1 MRLYK
6 MELYKL
12 CHKKIF
18 LIGAVCIIVIMSIFF
33 AMKVSEE
40 YAYVDGVTY
49 EGYRAVQINRQI
61 TEEFKGV
68 ITDEKVEKIVEKYGF
83 PSKVVYDYGGFRD
96 SNFLNDWVVKYLSD
110 GYLRDWDDY
119 KVATCTYPIADTD
132 LGAAMEKTGEDIV
145 LEYSSGWEVF
155 GDFIQIG
162 LILGSIL
169 TIFSISPVFAGEEQ
183 SKMLPLLFTAQD
195 GKGKDIIAKMAAA
208 ITVSLGIWFG
218 VVMLDFT
225 LCGAVFGL
233 DGGNCMVGTTD
244 IVFLNPARPATMI
257 KVSDFIVITLLYSLL
272 GTLLLC
278 AETICISAG
287 FRSSFHA
294 VVNAALCYMAPF
306 LLWMFMALAGGPW
319 LIRMI
324 IWVYMYASPFYLE
337 MYQVY
342 FDMYSIRPYVE
353 IVAAVLFV
361 YCMIQACRKYRRQ
374 QDK

>member
-18 LIGAVCIIVIMSIFF
+18 LIGAVCTIAIMSIFF

-40 YAYVDGVTY
+40 HAYVDDAAY

-68 ITDEKVEKIVEKYGF
+68 ITDEKVKKIVEKYGF
-83 PSKVVYDYGGFRD
+83 PSEVVYDYGWLRD
-96 SNFLNDWVVKYLSD
+96 SNFLNLWVFTYLSD
-110 GYLRDWDDY
+110 GEFRGWDY
-119 KVATCTYPIADTD
+119 FKAATCTYPIADTD
-132 LGAAMEKTGEDIV
+132 LGAAMEKTGEDII
-145 LEYSSGWEVF
+145 LEYSNGWEVF
-155 GDFIQIG
+155 LDFIQFG
-162 LILGSIL
+162 FILGSIL

-183 SKMLPLLFTAQD
+183 TKMLPLLFTAQD
-195 GKGKDIIAKMAAA
+195 GKGKDIIAKIAAA
-208 ITVSLGIWFG
+208 FTVSLGIWLG
-218 VVMLDFT
+218 IVMLNFV
-225 LCGAVFGL
+225 LCGAVFGF
-233 DGGNCMVGTTD
+233 DGGECMIGTTK
-244 IVFLNPARPATMI
+244 IVFLNPAISATMI
-257 KVSDFIVITLLYSLL
+257 KVSEFIVITLLYSLL

-287 FRSSFHA
+287 LRTSFHA
-294 VVNAALCYMAPF
+294 VVNAAICYLVPF

-319 LIRMI
+319 LVRMI
-324 IWVYMYASPFYLE
+324 LRVYMYASPLYLE

-342 FDMYSIRPYVE
+342 FEMYSIRPYVE
-353 IVAAVLFV
+353 ITAAVLFV
-361 YCMIQACRKYRRQ
+361 YCMIQAYRKYRRQ